1 MLVNGRTAMLFSGT
15 AGGVE
20 TAVFVSVALANLAAG
35 RCEKIEKVAT
45 TAIPTM
51 MSANTGFQKRAVRG
65 APAAKM
71 ASCAFALPGLPDLNL
86 AGGSGLPSSS
96 V

>member
-1 MLVNGRTAMLFSGT
+1 MLFSGT

-20 TAVFVSVALANLAAG
+20 TAVFVPVALANLAAG
-35 RCEKIEKVAT
+35 RCEKIEKAAT
-45 TAIPTM
+45 TVIARM

-65 APAAKM
+65 AFDAKI
-71 ASCAFALPGLPDLNL
+71 ASCAFALLGLPDLNF